1 MDTQLLDAAGW
12 TAVSTYLVSIA
23 KPFLETYVPFAKDGG
38 ATHDAAIRALS
49 LLINLVLVVLS
60 AIGTGTLTSTSPAVL
75 VIQALAQ
82 TGGAH
87 VLYSVTKH
95 DDPVPAPTPAPTTTP

>member
-12 TAVSTYLVSIA
+12 TAVATYLVSIA
-23 KPFLETYVPFAKDGG
+23 KPFIETYVPAAKDGSP
-38 ATHDAAIRALS
+38 THDAAIRALS
-49 LLINLVLVVLS
+49 LLINAVLVALQS
-60 AIGTGTLTSTSPAVL
+60 IGTGTLGTTSPAVL
-75 VIQALAQ
+75 VIQAMAQ

-95 DDPVPAPTPAPTTTP
+95 DDPTIPTPATTPAP

>member
-23 KPFLETYVPFAKDGG
+23 KPFLETYIPFARDGG
-38 ATHDAAIRALS
+38 PTHDAAIRALS
-49 LLINLVLVVLS
+49 LLINLVLVVMQS
-60 AIGTGTLTSTSPAVL
+60 IGTGTLHATSPAVL

-95 DDPVPAPTPAPTTTP
+95 DDPAVPATPAPLP